1 MALTLSLLAYAS
13 SMLLFQ
19 LPRASASAYVIG
31 SDPVDGSTVATAPR
45 EVHVYF
51 NAAISVLSN
60 AHVLVVQQGPQNS
73 SLVEVGA
80 NTGVIAGSNP
90 NELIIPLKTS
100 PPQGSYLVRWV
111 AVANDDGR
119 TTFGSIGFNVGVS
132 STGVTGTPVLGP
144 GTSNNLDDIRALDT
158 GHATNILAVV
168 WEWVMIAALTL
179 LIGILVMEQ
188 FVMSDG
194 ARCTELHVHT
204 KKRANS
210 LQRLCLAALFFSEI
224 VSLVLRSTSLV
235 ENAYVRSSYLSTL
248 QGLLINTNYGHFWL
262 ARFGLILLAMGLLYW
277 TNRSAAGQGP
287 IRKGTPLR
295 PGKNSFNI
303 GIIGSALPAPGGT
316 GRGTRFALSLRAVLA
331 YCKRALRTGTVRPTT
346 SQAEEASA
354 HRTVQTIPPE
364 TTPMR
369 VRTGPVGTASC
380 TCPVTADT
388 PSSPGISKESRHPIA
403 WLSISGLI
411 LLMLVLSR
419 APAQTFQP
427 HISAILFDW
436 LNLAALGIW
445 FGCFVYLGYL
455 ILPLFNNKE
464 LEYHTETLTTV
475 LQRLTP
481 FLLTAISIAI
491 VSTLFLSVSAI
502 SQPLQLLN
510 DPYGRTL
517 LIQIVLLVVMLNL
530 SLYVLLWLHPT
541 LKHQVLLLPLVHI
554 DLPVR
559 RLRQSAL
566 YQTKKSLG
574 VLSIMITWLGVGML
588 LCMALMTFFSPPIHF
603 PAISYS
609 NPSTGSASTANAQ
622 TRQIGNLSVSL
633 QLLPGRTGE
642 ANTVILLIN
651 DSNGKPV
658 TDAQVRLAI
667 NMRMMDMGTKS
678 ALISGA
684 SPGTTDGNPV
694 YITTFDKDAT
704 FNMAGLWVITVEIQQ
719 PNQNAVQGTFQVML
733 S

>member
-19 LPRASASAYVIG
+19 PPRASASAYVIG
-31 SDPVDGSTVATAPR
+31 SDPVDGSTVATAPQ

-51 NAAISVLSN
+51 NAAISVLSS
-60 AHVLVVQQGPQNS
+60 AHVLVVQRGTQNS
-73 SLVEVGA
+73 SLVEVGT

-90 NELIIPLKTS
+90 NELIIPLKKS
-100 PPQGSYLVRWV
+100 PPQGSYLVRWL

-119 TTFGSIGFNVGVS
+119 TTFGNIGFNVGVS
-132 STGVTGTPVLGP
+132 STGLTGTPVLGP
-144 GTSNNLDDIRALDT
+144 ATSNNLDEIRALDT

-168 WEWVMIAALTL
+168 WEWVMIVAVTL

-194 ARCTELHVHT
+194 GRCTELHVHT

-224 VSLVLRSTSLV
+224 VSFVLRSTALV

-248 QGLLINTNYGHFWL
+248 QGLLINTNYGRFWL
-262 ARFGLILLAMGLLYW
+262 ARFVLILLAMGLLYW
-277 TNRSAAGQGP
+277 TNRSSAGQAP
-287 IRKGTPLR
+287 ARKGTPLR
-295 PGKNSFNI
+295 PNKNSFNV
-303 GIIGSALPAPGGT
+303 GIIRSVLPASGGT
-316 GRGTRFALSLRAVLA
+316 GQGTRFSLSLRSVLA
-331 YCKRALRTGTVRPTT
+331 YCKRVLRPGTVRPTT
-346 SQAEEASA
+346 PQAEEAPAHSA
-354 HRTVQTIPPE
+354 VQTIPQE
-364 TTPMR
+364 TTPVR

-380 TCPVTADT
+380 TCPVTTDT
-388 PSSPGISKESRHPIA
+388 PSSPGIPKESRHPIV
-403 WLSISGLI
+403 WLLISGLI
-411 LLMLVLSR
+411 LLTLVLSR

-427 HISAILFDW
+427 HVSAILFDW
-436 LNLAALGIW
+436 LNLVSLGIW

-464 LEYHTETLTTV
+464 LEYHTETLTTI

-481 FLLTAISIAI
+481 FLLTAISVAI
-491 VSTLFLSVSAI
+491 VSTLFLSEAAI
-502 SQPLQLLN
+502 SQPQQLVN

-517 LIQIVLLVVMLNL
+517 LIQIVLLVVMLIP
-530 SLYVLLWLHPT
+530 SLYILLWLHST
-541 LKHQVLLLPLVHI
+541 LKHQILLLPLVHV

-559 RLRQSAL
+559 RLRQSEL

-574 VLSIMITWLGVGML
+574 VLSIMITWLGVGIL
-588 LCMALMTFFSPPIHF
+588 FCMALMTFFSPPIHF

-609 NPSTGSASTANAQ
+609 NPSTGSATTANAQ

-633 QLLPGRTGE
+633 QLLPGRINE

-658 TDAQVRLAI
+658 TDAKVRLSI
-667 NMRMMDMGTKS
+667 NMQLMDMGTRN
-678 ALISGA
+678 ALIPGA
-684 SPGTTDGNPV
+684 SPGSTDGNPV
-694 YITTFDKDAT
+694 YIMTFDKGTT
-704 FNMAGLWVITVEIQQ
+704 FSMTGLWVIAVEIQQ
-719 PNQNAVQGTFQVML
+719 PDHDAVQGTFQVML